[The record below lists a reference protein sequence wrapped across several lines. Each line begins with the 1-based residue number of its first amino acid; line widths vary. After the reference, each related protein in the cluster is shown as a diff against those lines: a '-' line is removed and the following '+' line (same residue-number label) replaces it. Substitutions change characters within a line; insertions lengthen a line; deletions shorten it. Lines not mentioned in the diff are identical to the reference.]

1 MVEAILLDIKD
12 PLKVIVKTEYILE
25 SKLPHGNVDDI
36 PNVIFSTGAEIL
48 DDKLFVYYGI

>member
-25 SKLPHGNVDDI
+25 SKAPYGNVDDI
-36 PNVIFSTGAEIL
+36 PNVIFSTGVEIL